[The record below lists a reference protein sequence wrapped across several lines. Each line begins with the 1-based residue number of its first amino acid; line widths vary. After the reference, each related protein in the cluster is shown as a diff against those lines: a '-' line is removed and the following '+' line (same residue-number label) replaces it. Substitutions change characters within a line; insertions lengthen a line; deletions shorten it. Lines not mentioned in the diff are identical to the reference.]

1 MAGRYGRVVPEE
13 LKALV
18 CECWEP
24 QPDKRPSFANIAK
37 RLQALFDAMPADTKK
52 KKCCIM

>member
-1 MAGRYGRVVPEE
+1 MVPEE

-24 QPDKRPSFANIAK
+24 QPDKRPSFAKIAK
-37 RLQALFDAMPADTKK
+37 RLQALFDAMPADSKK